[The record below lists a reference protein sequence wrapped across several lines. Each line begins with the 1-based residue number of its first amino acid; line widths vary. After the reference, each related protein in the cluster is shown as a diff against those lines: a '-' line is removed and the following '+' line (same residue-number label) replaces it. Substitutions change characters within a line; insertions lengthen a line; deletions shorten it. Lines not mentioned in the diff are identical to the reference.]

1 MQSITIEKA
10 LFQAYQHIK
19 KVDARLLLE
28 KALQVDH
35 AFLLTHPNQSLTSQ
49 QSEQFFHWVTQR
61 LQGMP
66 VAYLTGQREFYDSVF
81 RVSQAVLIPRPET
94 ELLVDL
100 ALDLIPVDRVCKILD
115 LGTGS
120 GAIAISI
127 AKHRPL
133 SQVIA
138 VDISLEAIEIAR
150 WNASNLQVSNVHFL
164 LGKWFDELSHEKF
177 DLIVTNPPYVAENDP
192 YLQQG
197 DLRFEPKIALSAG
210 YDGMD
215 CIAHI
220 IQNAAKYLVNE
231 GWLFI
236 EHGYDQAEACQLLLE
251 KARFNNIRCYTDL
264 AGIIRVSGGQV
275 DASS

>member
-10 LFQAYQHIK
+10 LSQAYQHIEK
-19 KVDARLLLE
+19 IDARLLLE

-138 VDISLEAIEIAR
+138 VDISLEAIEIAC
-150 WNASNLQVSNVHFL
+150 WNASNLRASNVHFL
-164 LGKWFDELSHEKF
+164 LGEWFDELSHEKF

-197 DLRFEPKIALSAG
+197 DLRFEPKIALSAR

-220 IQNAAKYLVNE
+220 IQSAAKYLVNE

-236 EHGYDQAEACQLLLE
+236 EHGYDQVEACQLLLE
-251 KARFNNIRCYTDL
+251 KASFNKICCYADL